1 MPMGAKKPTIG
12 LALGS
17 GGARGFAHIGVL
29 KTLTEAGVHIDYLA
43 GSSMGALVATM
54 YGVGHS
60 VETME
65 IFAKHFKRK
74 YYLDFTVSKQGLIA
88 GQKIESLIRLLA
100 KRKKLESLFPPV
112 QVVATDLLSGQKVVM
127 TKGDVAKAVRASLS
141 IPGIFVPVQRDGQL
155 LVDGGVV
162 ERVPVSVVRQM
173 GADIVIAV
181 DVSFFRTTLTSP
193 SIYEILMQTMDVMG
207 RELARKQE
215 HAGDILLRPIL
226 KHSSP
231 LDFSET
237 DQLIKQG
244 ADACRQQLPGILKLI
259 DQWR

>member
-1 MPMGAKKPTIG
+1 MGAKKPTIG

-100 KRKKLESLFPPV
+100 KRKSW
-112 QVVATDLLSGQKVVM
+112 S
-127 TKGDVAKAVRASLS
+127 R
-141 IPGIFVPVQRDGQL
+141 
-155 LVDGGVV
+155 
-162 ERVPVSVVRQM
+162 
-173 GADIVIAV
+173 
-181 DVSFFRTTLTSP
+181 FFR
-193 SIYEILMQTMDVMG
+193 QF
-207 RELARKQE
+207 K
-215 HAGDILLRPIL
+215 
-226 KHSSP
+226 
-231 LDFSET
+231 
-237 DQLIKQG
+237 
-244 ADACRQQLPGILKLI
+244 
-259 DQWR
+259 W